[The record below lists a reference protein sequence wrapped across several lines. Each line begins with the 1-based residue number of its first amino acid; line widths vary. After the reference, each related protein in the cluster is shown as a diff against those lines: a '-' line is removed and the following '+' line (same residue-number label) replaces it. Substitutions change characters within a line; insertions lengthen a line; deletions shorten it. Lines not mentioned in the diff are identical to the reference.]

1 LSVLI
6 NKVQTSTASVASSVS
21 SSDDSPLANG
31 VPAGFRQLKAGV
43 RRLSVPL
50 AKAGQGG
57 RKKLGQLAHALG
69 DVIDVESEDGSTRGG
84 KAAMAIGERR
94 EWKRKAGRG
103 MGVSIKKSG

>member
-1 LSVLI
+1 MESNKMLSVLI

-21 SSDDSPLANG
+21 SSDDSPLANS

-57 RKKLGQLAHALG
+57 RKKLGQLAHALS
-69 DVIDVESEDGSTRGG
+69 DMIDVEIEDGGSSE
-84 KAAMAIGERR
+84 GEQ
-94 EWKRKAGRG
+94 EIAGLLL
-103 MGVSIKKSG
+103 